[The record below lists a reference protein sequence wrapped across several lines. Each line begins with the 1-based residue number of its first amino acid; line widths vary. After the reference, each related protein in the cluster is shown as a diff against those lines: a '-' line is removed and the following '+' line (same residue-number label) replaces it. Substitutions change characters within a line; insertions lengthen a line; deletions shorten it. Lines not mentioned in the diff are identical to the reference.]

1 MYGATYCSEDT
12 VTAEAELVARFVS
25 GDPEAVRD
33 LYHRYSR
40 PMFAVALRS
49 LGDRGLAE
57 EAVQQSFLQAWQA
70 SSRFDP
76 DRDVAPWL
84 FTITKRVAVDLF
96 RRERRHGRQGPLDDQ
111 LAELPPGLEAA
122 WITWEVRRALDTMPR
137 EETRRARSHPLHR
150 ADPRGGGDPA
160 RDPGRDGEVAAR
172 TGRTVASPSCS
183 SISRRRRHDVRRVP
197 GRPARR

>member
-40 PMFAVALRS
+40 PMYAVALRS

-137 EETRRARSHPLHR
+137 EERAVLEATHFMGLTHEEAAIRLGIPVGTVKSRSHRAHRRLAELLLHLQG
-150 ADPRGGGDPA
+150 ATA
-160 RDPGRDGEVAAR
+160 
-172 TGRTVASPSCS
+172 
-183 SISRRRRHDVRRVP
+183 
-197 GRPARR
+197 